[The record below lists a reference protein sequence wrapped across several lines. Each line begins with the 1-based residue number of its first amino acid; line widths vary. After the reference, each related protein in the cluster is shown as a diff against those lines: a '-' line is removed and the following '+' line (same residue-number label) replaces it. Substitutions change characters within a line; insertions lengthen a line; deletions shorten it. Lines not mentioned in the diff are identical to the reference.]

1 MVTAECQIAK
11 SAAVQTLLSLLE
23 QRKTRR
29 FGCGME
35 LPAGPLRYRS
45 AMPPIPLSREEVHYL
60 LYAGVGET
68 GRHLADMQ
76 YVRRPG
82 REDGQGMAIM
92 NFQGRTVASAC
103 AANTTKVF
111 FTDDEGVYFA
121 SGVSH
126 PEGGMPLDLVRL
138 QEGRLQIPRRM
149 PYMLSFNQWYTNRPG
164 TVYIVPVTEVSRVYL
179 NLLLVLLSEEYGY
192 FFIDT
197 DNGDAGCGLDAFRRS
212 RGGHL
217 HDDPATN
224 RVMTLR
230 DLDAAISDTAIQEQG
245 LVCQNLFLMSQA
257 LGLGGGIQSVGSGR
271 HLLGLE
277 PHIFSGLGFSFAP
290 SGVAGVRANPAG
302 LAGVWEG
309 PCPPF
314 VSSIEEAVL
323 TLIDSKFGFGGVYT
337 SPASR
342 PWATTNAGSP
352 IKPHEQRTIEA
363 VIEFCNYVYRTY
375 GRFPAHVD
383 AFKTVIAFQ
392 AHHVDVAF
400 YDKFYPNEAVPHA
413 HRAHFAAWHQSHLA
427 EGADASSL
435 HEHEEVHT

>member
-1 MVTAECQIAK
+1 MATAECHVTK
-11 SAAVQTLLSLLE
+11 SVAVHTLLDLLT

-45 AMPPIPLSREEVHYL
+45 AMPPIPLSQEEQHYL
-60 LYAGVGET
+60 LFAGVGDT

-76 YVRRPG
+76 YAKKPG

-103 AANTTKVF
+103 AANTTKLF
-111 FTDDEGVYFA
+111 MTDDEGVYFA
-121 SGVSH
+121 ASVPHPDSGH
-126 PEGGMPLDLVRL
+126 PPHLVTLQHHRL
-138 QEGRLQIPRRM
+138 NIPRRA

-164 TVYIVPVTEVSRVYL
+164 TLYMIPVTEVARVYL
-179 NLLLVLLSEEYGY
+179 NLLLVLLSDEFGY
-192 FFIDT
+192 FIVDT
-197 DNGDAGCGLDAFRRS
+197 DNGGAGCGLDRFRRS

-217 HDDPATN
+217 HDDPSLN

-245 LVCQNLFLMSQA
+245 LVCQNLYLMSQA
-257 LGLGGGIQSVGSGR
+257 IGLGGGIQSVGSGR

-277 PHIFSGLGFSFAP
+277 PNIYPGLGFFFASSP
-290 SGVAGVRANPAG
+290 VTGVRSNPVG
-302 LAGVWEG
+302 LENVWEG

-314 VSSIEEAVL
+314 VTSAEDAVL
-323 TLIDSKFGFGGVYT
+323 GLVESKFGAEGLYT
-337 SPASR
+337 NLSHR
-342 PWATTNAGSP
+342 PWQSPQEATPPA
-352 IKPHEQRTIEA
+352 IAPHEQRTIEA
-363 VIEFCNYVYRTY
+363 VIHFCKYVHQTY

-392 AHHVDVAF
+392 AHHLDMEF
-400 YDKFYPNEAVPHA
+400 YDKFYPAESVPHT
-413 HRAHFAAWHQSHLA
+413 HRNHFTTWHEGHLHDNA
-427 EGADASSL
+427 PYTSVHD
-435 HEHEEVHT
+435 EVLS

>member
-1 MVTAECQIAK
+1 MTTAECQISK
-11 SAAVQTLLSLLE
+11 SAAVHTLLDLLE

-35 LPAGPLRYRS
+35 LPAGPLRYQS
-45 AMPPIPLSREEVHYL
+45 TAPPIPLSQEETRYL
-60 LYAGVGET
+60 LFAGVGET

-76 YVRRPG
+76 YASRPG

-92 NFQGRTVASAC
+92 NFQGRTTPSAC
-103 AANTTKVF
+103 AANTTKLF
-111 FTDDEGVYFA
+111 LSNDEGVYFA
-121 SGVSH
+121 GSMSH
-126 PEGGMPLDLVRL
+126 PESGVPPELIPL
-138 QEGRLQIPRRM
+138 QQGRLEIPRQL

-164 TVYIVPVTEVSRVYL
+164 TLYILPVTEVARVYL

-192 FFIDT
+192 FIVDS
-197 DNGDAGCGLDAFRRS
+197 DHGNSGCGLDLFRRS

-230 DLDAAISDTAIQEQG
+230 ELDAAISDTALQEQG
-245 LVCQNLFLMSQA
+245 MVCQNMFLMAQA
-257 LGLGGGIQSVGSGR
+257 MGLGGGIQSVGSGR

-277 PHIFSGLGFSFAP
+277 PRIFPGLGFHFANSP
-290 SGVAGVRANPAG
+290 VSGVRANPM
-302 LAGVWEG
+302 GVANLWEG

-323 TLIDSKFGFGGVYT
+323 NLVESKFGAGGIYT

-342 PWATTNAGSP
+342 PWITQDGRSHIASYDPRA
-352 IKPHEQRTIEA
+352 IDA
-363 VIEFCNYVYRTY
+363 VIHFCNYVYKTY
-375 GRFPAHVD
+375 GRFPAHAD

-392 AHHVDVAF
+392 AHHLDVSF
-400 YDKFYPNEAVPHA
+400 YDKFYPNESVPQT
-413 HRAHFAAWHQSHLA
+413 HRDHLAAWHHEHPVGEPAVSL
-427 EGADASSL
+427 L
-435 HEHEEVHT
+435 HEGVHP

>member
-1 MVTAECQIAK
+1 MVSAECSIAK
-11 SAAVQTLLSLLE
+11 SAAVHALLDLLQ

-45 AMPPIPLSREEVHYL
+45 TMPPIPLSREEMSYL
-60 LYAGVGET
+60 VYAGVGET

-76 YVRRPG
+76 YVRRTG

-103 AANTTKVF
+103 AANTTKLF
-111 FTDDEGVYFA
+111 LTDDEGVYFA
-121 SGVSH
+121 AGVSH
-126 PEGGMPLDLVRL
+126 PESDLPLQLMTL
-138 QEGRLQIPRRM
+138 QQSRLQIPRRM

-164 TVYIVPVTEVSRVYL
+164 TLYMIPVTEVARVYL

-192 FFIDT
+192 FFVDT
-197 DNGDAGCGLDAFRRS
+197 DNGDAACGLDAFRRS

-217 HDDPATN
+217 HDDPSTN

-230 DLDAAISDTAIQEQG
+230 DLDTAISDTAIQEQG

-277 PHIFSGLGFSFAP
+277 PHIFTGLGFSFKAT
-290 SGVAGVRANPAG
+290 GIAGVRANPVG
-302 LAGVWEG
+302 ISDVWEG

-323 TLIDSKFGFGGVYT
+323 SLVDSKFGIGGIYT
-337 SPASR
+337 TPTSR
-342 PWATTNAGSP
+342 PWATPEGGSR
-352 IKPHEQRTIEA
+352 IMPHDQRAIEA
-363 VIEFCNYVYRTY
+363 VIQFCNYVYRTY
-375 GRFPAHVD
+375 GRFPAHTD

-392 AHHVDVAF
+392 AHHVDVGF
-400 YDKFYPNEAVPHA
+400 YEKFYPHEALPHA
-413 HRAHFAAWHQSHLA
+413 HRDHFAAWHQNHLD
-427 EGADASSL
+427 EGADLSPL
-435 HEHEEVHT
+435 HDQEEVHS

>member
-1 MVTAECQIAK
+1 MATAECQIAK
-11 SAAVQTLLSLLE
+11 SVAVHTLLELLQ

-35 LPAGPLRYRS
+35 LPGGPLRYRS
-45 AMPPIPLSREEVHYL
+45 TMPPIPLCHEEIHHL

-76 YVRRPG
+76 YARRPG

-103 AANTTKVF
+103 AANTTKLF
-111 FTDDEGVYFA
+111 MTDDDGVYFA
-121 SGVSH
+121 ASVTH
-126 PEGGMPLDLVRL
+126 PESGIPPELITL
-138 QEGRLQIPRRM
+138 QQRRMEIPRRA

-164 TVYIVPVTEVSRVYL
+164 TLYVVPVTEVARVYL
-179 NLLLVLLSEEYGY
+179 NLLLVLLSEEFGY
-192 FFIDT
+192 FIVDT
-197 DNGDAGCGLDAFRRS
+197 DNGNAGCGLDRFRQS

-217 HDDPATN
+217 HDDPASN

-230 DLDAAISDTAIQEQG
+230 DLDAAISDTALQEQG

-257 LGLGGGIQSVGSGR
+257 IGLGGGIQSVGSGR

-277 PHIFSGLGFSFAP
+277 PHIYSGLGFTFAASP
-290 SGVAGVRANPAG
+290 IAGVRSNPVGMAN
-302 LAGVWEG
+302 VWEG

-314 VSSIEEAVL
+314 VSSIEDAVL
-323 TLIDSKFGFGGVYT
+323 SLVESKFGMGGLYT
-337 SPASR
+337 DPANTPWKSPAGQAA
-342 PWATTNAGSP
+342 PQIA
-352 IKPHEQRTIEA
+352 PHEQRTIEA
-363 VIEFCNYVYRTY
+363 VIQFCNYVYRTY

-392 AHHVDVAF
+392 AHHIDQGF
-400 YDKFYPNEAVPHA
+400 YDKFYPNESVPQA
-413 HRAHFAAWHQSHLA
+413 HRDHFTAWHQGHLEENQNLPA
-427 EGADASSL
+427 M
-435 HEHEEVHT
+435 HEEVLS

>member
-1 MVTAECQIAK
+1 MVTADCQIAK
-11 SAAVQTLLSLLE
+11 SVAVHTLLDLLE

-45 AMPPIPLSREEVHYL
+45 AMPPIPLSQEEVRYL

-76 YVRRPG
+76 YARRSG

-103 AANTTKVF
+103 AANTTRLF
-111 FTDDEGVYFA
+111 FTDDHGVYFA
-121 SGVSH
+121 ASVSH
-126 PEGGMPLDLVRL
+126 PESGIPPDVVTL

-164 TVYIVPVTEVSRVYL
+164 TLYVIPVTEVARVYL
-179 NLLLVLLSEEYGY
+179 NLLLVLLSDEYGY

-197 DNGDAGCGLDAFRRS
+197 DNGNAACGLDSFRKS
-212 RGGHL
+212 HGGHL
-217 HDDPATN
+217 HDDPSLN

-230 DLDAAISDTAIQEQG
+230 ELDAAICDTALQEQG
-245 LVCQNLFLMSQA
+245 LVCQNLFLMAQA
-257 LGLGGGIQSVGSGR
+257 IGLGGGIQSVGSGR

-277 PHIFSGLGFSFAP
+277 PHIYPGLGFSFVS

-302 LAGVWEG
+302 LANVWEG

-323 TLIDSKFGFGGVYT
+323 SLVDAKFGIGGIYT
-337 SPASR
+337 SPTAR
-342 PWATTNAGSP
+342 PWFSP
-352 IKPHEQRTIEA
+352 EGRTQIMPHDQRAIEA
-363 VIEFCNYVYRTY
+363 VIQFCNYVYRTY

-392 AHHVDVAF
+392 AHHLDVGF
-400 YDKFYPNEAVPHA
+400 YDKFYPNEAVPRA
-413 HRAHFAAWHQSHLA
+413 HREHFTTWHQHHLDEA
-427 EGADASSL
+427 VDRSSL
-435 HEHEEVHT
+435 HEEVRS

>member
-1 MVTAECQIAK
+1 MVTAECRIAK
-11 SAAVQTLLSLLE
+11 SAAVHALLDLLE
-23 QRKTRR
+23 HRKTRR

-45 AMPPIPLSREEVHYL
+45 TMPPIPLSREEAHYL
-60 LYAGVGET
+60 LFAGVGET

-76 YVRRPG
+76 YVRRSG

-92 NFQGRTVASAC
+92 NFQGRTVPSAC
-103 AANTTKVF
+103 AANTTKLF
-111 FTDDEGVYFA
+111 LTDDEGVYFA
-121 SGVSH
+121 SNVSH
-126 PEGGMPLDLVRL
+126 PESGSPPELVTLQQHRL
-138 QEGRLQIPRRM
+138 EIPRRL

-164 TVYIVPVTEVSRVYL
+164 TLFMIPVTEVARVYL

-192 FFIDT
+192 FFVDT
-197 DNGDAGCGLDAFRRS
+197 DNGDAGCGLDSFRRS

-230 DLDAAISDTAIQEQG
+230 ELDAAINDTAIQEQG

-257 LGLGGGIQSVGSGR
+257 IGLGGGIQSVGSGR

-277 PHIFSGLGFSFAP
+277 PQIFTGLGFSFAP
-290 SGVAGVRANPAG
+290 SGVTGVRSNPVG
-302 LAGVWEG
+302 LTSLWEG

-323 TLIDSKFGFGGVYT
+323 TLVDSKFGLDGIYT
-337 SPASR
+337 SPTSR
-342 PWATTNAGSP
+342 PWLSVEGRSQ
-352 IKPHEQRTIEA
+352 IMPHDQRAIEA
-363 VIEFCNYVYRTY
+363 VIQFCNYVYRTY
-375 GRFPAHVD
+375 GRFPAHAD

-392 AHHVDVAF
+392 AHHLDVGF
-400 YDKFYPNEAVPHA
+400 YDKFYPNESVPQG
-413 HRAHFAAWHQSHLA
+413 HRDHFTAWHQSHLD
-427 EGADASSL
+427 EGANLSSL
-435 HEHEEVHT
+435 REEVHS